1 MNRAQN
7 ADSTSSSGANM
18 PRTLMN
24 NTTGLTSSLYPSA
37 DCPVVG
43 RAFSQEVVTRRDS
56 YAAVLISTII

>member
-7 ADSTSSSGANM
+7 PDSTSSSGANM

-37 DCPVVG
+37 HCPVVG